1 MTGSVVARIKRV
13 THRYGAAFALS
24 DLALDI
30 PAQCMAG
37 LIGPDGVGKSTL
49 LALIAGVRKIQ
60 FGEVTVLDGNMADE
74 RHRRAS
80 YGRIAYM
87 PQGLGRNLYPTL
99 GVSDNIDF
107 FGRLFGQGEAERR
120 ARIDELLK
128 ATGLDPFPDRPCG
141 KLSGGMKQKVSLC
154 CSLMHDP
161 DLLILDEPTTGV
173 DPLSRRQFWELIDS
187 IRARRPHMSV
197 IVATAYMDEASRFD
211 WLAAMDDGKV
221 IARGAPKEILERAKK
236 STLDDAFIAL
246 LPPEKRGQHQEVIV
260 RPRAESDDKTPAI
273 EAEGLTRRFGDFVAV
288 DHVSFR
294 IGRGEIFGFLGS
306 NGCGK
311 TTTMKMM
318 TGLLPV
324 TEGSAKLF
332 GKPMG
337 ADDMEARENVGY
349 MSQAFSLYSEL
360 TVRQNLELHAQL
372 YHLPAHDIEGRINEL
387 LERYDLKDVAGAKPE
402 SLPLGVKQR
411 LQLAVAVL
419 HRPPLLILDEPTS
432 GVDPVARDQFWRTLI
447 GLSRDDGVT
456 IFLSTHFMNEAA
468 RCDRISLMHQ
478 GRVLAVGAPNELVK
492 ERGSATLE
500 DAFISYLE
508 EAAKSEEK
516 KKAEPTP
523 AAAPGVGEE
532 GKKAEPAPQPAAA
545 AGVTATEAV
554 QSRASRRFDPGRL
567 WAYARLETM
576 QLLRDPIRMTFAF
589 IGPVILMFA
598 MGYGITFDVENLK
611 FAAFDQDQ
619 TPESRRLLEGFSGS
633 HYFTERPPIT
643 SAAELEQRMR
653 SGELAVAIEI
663 PAGFGRDLAN
673 LHSPEVAFWVDG
685 AMPFRG
691 ETTRGYVTGIIL
703 RYAEDLAVERF
714 GGPNLVSKPQPR
726 LSNVYVGP
734 VNIENRFRY
743 NQAFKSVFAMV
754 PSCIVI
760 MLVLIPA
767 AMATIAVVREKETG
781 SIANFRSTPISKS
794 EFLVGKQLPYV
805 VVGML
810 TFMLLLLMAYFVFHV
825 PVKGSFGALALG
837 TLLYVFSTS
846 GFGQLISTLTRT
858 QVAAVFA
865 TVVLATI
872 PVINFSGLL
881 VPVSSLTGQGRLIG
895 LLFPAAWYQPI
906 SVGTFTKGLGFSDLW
921 FNALIIAVFAVIFFI
936 AAHILLRKQES

>member
-1 MTGSVVARIKRV
+1 MTDTNAVVTRIERV
-13 THRYGAAFALS
+13 THRYGKTFALN
-24 DLALDI
+24 DLTLDI
-30 PAQCMAG
+30 PAHCMAG

-49 LALIAGVRKIQ
+49 LALLSGVRKIQ
-60 FGEVTVLDGNMADE
+60 TGKVIVLDGDMADE

-99 GVSDNIDF
+99 SVSDNIDF
-107 FGRLFGQGEAERR
+107 FGRLFGQGAAERR

-161 DLLILDEPTTGV
+161 DLLVLDEPTTGV
-173 DPLSRRQFWELIDS
+173 DPLSRRQFWELIDT
-187 IRARRPHMSV
+187 IRARRPMMSV

-211 WLAAMDDGKV
+211 WLAGMDDGKV
-221 IARGAPKEILERAKK
+221 IAQGTPKEFLAKAQK
-236 STLDDAFIAL
+236 TNLDDAFIAL
-246 LPPEKRGQHQEVIV
+246 LPPEKRGLHQEVIV
-260 RPRAESDDKTPAI
+260 RPRTESEDMTPAI

-294 IGRGEIFGFLGS
+294 IAPGEIFGFLGS

-337 ADDMEARENVGY
+337 ADDMEARQNVGY
-349 MSQAFSLYSEL
+349 MSQAFSLYGEL
-360 TVRQNLELHAQL
+360 TVRQNLDLHARL
-372 YHLPAHDIEGRINEL
+372 YHLPPNEVDARINEL
-387 LERYDLKDVAGAKPE
+387 LERYDLKSAADAKPE

-419 HRPPLLILDEPTS
+419 HRPPILILDEPTS
-432 GVDPVARDQFWRTLI
+432 GVDPVARDAFWRTLI
-447 GLSRDDGVT
+447 DLSRNDGVT
-456 IFLSTHFMNEAA
+456 IFLSTHFMNEAE

-478 GRVLAVGAPNELVK
+478 GRVLAVGAPRELVK
-492 ERGSATLE
+492 QRGSASLE

-508 EAAKSEEK
+508 EAGGADKAR
-516 KKAEPTP
+516 KAE
-523 AAAPGVGEE
+523 
-532 GKKAEPAPQPAAA
+532 APQPAEAPEP
-545 AGVTATEAV
+545 TASPAKALP
-554 QSRASRRFDPGRL
+554 SHASRRFDPGRL
-567 WAYARLETM
+567 WAYARRETM
-576 QLLRDPIRMTFAF
+576 ELLRDPIRLSFAF

-598 MGYGITFDVENLK
+598 FGYGITFDVENLN
-611 FAAFDQDQ
+611 FAAFDQDR

-633 HYFTERPPIT
+633 RYFSERPPISST
-643 SAAELEQRMR
+643 AELEQRMR
-653 SGELAVAIEI
+653 SGELAVVVEI
-663 PAGFGRDLAN
+663 PSGFGRDLAK
-673 LHSPEVAFWVDG
+673 LHSPEVAFWIDG

-691 ETTRGYVTGIIL
+691 ETTKGYVTALVL
-703 RYAEDLAVERF
+703 RYMQDLAAERL
-714 GGPNLVSKPQPR
+714 GPNAA
-726 LSNVYVGP
+726 SNVYLGGL
-734 VNIENRFRY
+734 NIQNRFRY
-743 NQAFKSVFAMV
+743 NQGFKSVFSMV
-754 PSCIVI
+754 PSVIVM

-767 AMATIAVVREKETG
+767 IMATIAVVREKETG
-781 SIANFRSTPISKS
+781 SIANFRSTPISKF
-794 EFLVGKQLPYV
+794 EFLAGKQFPYV

-810 TFMLLLLMAYFVFHV
+810 TFTLLLLMAFFVFHV

-837 TLLYVFSTS
+837 ALLYVFSTC
-846 GFGQLISTLTRT
+846 GFGQLISTFTQT

-865 TVVLATI
+865 TTVISVI
-872 PVINFSGLL
+872 PTVNFSGLL
-881 VPVSSLTGQGRLIG
+881 VPVSSLTGQGRVIG
-895 LLFPAAWYQPI
+895 LMFPAAWFQPI

-921 FNALIIAVFAVIFFI
+921 FNGLILALFALGFLV
-936 AAHILLRKQES
+936 AAHIFLQKQET

>member
-1 MTGSVVARIKRV
+1 MTSPDVARIKRV
-13 THRYGAAFALS
+13 THRYGATFALNE
-24 DLALDI
+24 LTLDI

-60 FGEVTVLDGNMADE
+60 FGEVKVLDGDMADE

-99 GVSDNIDF
+99 SVYDNIDF
-107 FGRLFGQGEAERR
+107 FGRLFGQGVAERR
-120 ARIDELLK
+120 ERINELLK

-173 DPLSRRQFWELIDS
+173 DPLSRRQFWDLIDS
-187 IRARRPHMSV
+187 IRARRSHMSV

-211 WLAAMDDGKV
+211 WLAGMDDGKV

-236 STLDDAFIAL
+236 STLDEAFIAL
-246 LPPEKRGQHQEVIV
+246 LPPEKRAQHQEVIV
-260 RPRAESDDKTPAI
+260 RPRAESDDTTPSI

-324 TEGSAKLF
+324 TEGSSKLF

-337 ADDMEARENVGY
+337 ADDMEARQNIGY

-360 TVRQNLELHAQL
+360 TVRQNLDLHAQL
-372 YHLPAHDIEGRINEL
+372 YHLPTNEIEGRINEL
-387 LERYDLKDVAGAKPE
+387 LERYDLKAVADAKPP

-419 HRPPLLILDEPTS
+419 HRPPILILDEPTS
-432 GVDPVARDQFWRTLI
+432 GVDPVARDAFWRTLI
-447 GLSRDDGVT
+447 DLSRDDGVT
-456 IFLSTHFMNEAA
+456 IFLSTHFMNEAE

-478 GRVLAVGAPNELVK
+478 GRVLAVGAPKELVK
-492 ERGSATLE
+492 ERGSDSLE

-508 EAAKSEEK
+508 EAAEAGK
-516 KKAEPTP
+516 KKRAQSEPQASAQAAERPP
-523 AAAPGVGEE
+523 VPQAAAREA
-532 GKKAEPAPQPAAA
+532 KPASS
-545 AGVTATEAV
+545 G
-554 QSRASRRFDPGRL
+554 ASRRFDPGRL
-567 WAYARLETM
+567 WAYARLEM
-576 QLLRDPIRMTFAF
+576 IQLIRDPIRLVFAF
-589 IGPVILMFA
+589 AGPVILMLAF
-598 MGYGITFDVENLK
+598 GYGISFDVENLN

-619 TPESRRLLEGFSGS
+619 TPESRRLIENFSGS
-633 HYFTERPPIT
+633 RYFTERSPIS

-653 SGELAVAIEI
+653 SGELAVAVEI
-663 PAGFGRDLAN
+663 PAGFGRDVAKQRL
-673 LHSPEVAFWVDG
+673 PEVAFWVDG

-691 ETTRGYVTGIIL
+691 ETTRGYVSGL
-703 RYAEDLAVERF
+703 QQRYIQDLIRERL
-714 GGPNLVSKPQPR
+714 GPNTP
-726 LSNVYVGP
+726 SNVYIGGL
-734 VNIENRFRY
+734 NIETRFRY
-743 NQAFKSVFAMV
+743 NQAFKSIFAMV
-754 PSCIVI
+754 PLTIV
-760 MLVLIPA
+760 MVLVLIPA
-767 AMATIAVVREKETG
+767 VMATIAVVREKETG
-781 SIANFRSTPISKS
+781 SIANFRSTPISKF
-794 EFLVGKQLPYV
+794 EFLIGKQIPNV
-805 VVGML
+805 IVGML
-810 TFMLLLLMAYFVFHV
+810 AFILMLLMALFVFQV
-825 PVKGSFGALALG
+825 PVKGSFGALAFG
-837 TLLYVFSTS
+837 TLLYVFSTC
-846 GFGQLISTLTRT
+846 GFGQLISTFTQT

-865 TVVLATI
+865 TVVLSII
-872 PVINFSGLL
+872 PTVNFSGLIT
-881 VPVSSLTGQGRLIG
+881 PVSSLTGGGRIMG

-906 SVGTFTKGLGFSDLW
+906 SIGTFTKGLGYSDLW
-921 FNALIIAVFAVIFFI
+921 YNALILAVFTVSYFI
-936 AAHILLRKQES
+936 AAHIILRKQES